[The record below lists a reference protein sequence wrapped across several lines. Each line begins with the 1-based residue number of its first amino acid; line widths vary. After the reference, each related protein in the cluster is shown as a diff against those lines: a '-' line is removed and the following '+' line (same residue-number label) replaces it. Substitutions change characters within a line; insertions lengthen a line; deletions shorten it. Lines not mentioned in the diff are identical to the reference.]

1 MSDGQNEPI
10 QFTRGDAER
19 LASVE
24 RDVCHVRKVVSRLL
38 NVGYTMAVAVFIV
51 ALREVIRY
59 VNGG

>member
-19 LASVE
+19 LAGVE
-24 RDVCHVRKVVSRLL
+24 RDVCHVKKVVSRLL
-38 NVGYTMAVAVFIV
+38 NVGYTTAVAVFIV
-51 ALREVIRY
+51 ALREVVRY